1 MLLSN
6 LVIPLLATSATVSAN
21 FDVTSS
27 LTKYA
32 SFDFGL
38 GDISIQEG
46 ASFSLVNTF
55 DCAFQGDISI
65 EKDCEFVIASTAKA
79 LKLTFNNIF
88 HKIENKGKWIVHTLE
103 AAAASTCNIIVQSFV
118 NTGEIILAFK
128 GHVLAPIINIAAN
141 HWVNHGCLHIFQ
153 EIKSISVAILGV
165 VGGEIENHGT
175 ICLTNQLCKQV
186 TKISGGGCIALEK
199 SSSFYISNSFLS
211 IDAQHTFYLGAGNP
225 TIQAQAVSLPQT
237 FKVANFGANGA
248 HKIGLNLPL
257 LSISIAGKKGWSY
270 DTKTGIL
277 TLTANGFISQ
287 KFDIGL
293 GYDVS
298 KFEVCTDD
306 SVGIVSVINGSIKYN
321 GPCPHAGRPSV
332 CQVCPGVPT
341 PPVITSS
348 ATAITST
355 QSKTASSSTSKV
367 ATTSTASSSTSKV
380 ATTSTASKPK
390 PTTLSTSSIASTKT
404 TASSKTNSVAS
415 TTTPEGSYST
425 SFVTATAETTKVVT
439 ITSCSNNACHPTT
452 APTGITVVTLTTSD
466 IKTVVTT
473 YCPLTQT
480 VTLGVTGSKTVDLG
494 CPTGYFGYN
503 GYIGKGISFGHDGVA
518 ASASAGFQIGFD
530 IFNDH

>member
-6 LVIPLLATSATVSAN
+6 LVIPLLATSATVSAT

-32 SFDFGL
+32 AFDFGV
-38 GDISIQEG
+38 GDISIQKS
-46 ASFSLVNTF
+46 ASFSLINTF
-55 DCAFQGDISI
+55 DCAFQGDINI
-65 EKDCEFVIASTAKA
+65 EKDCEFLIASTAKA

-103 AAAASTCNIIVQSFV
+103 SAAASTCNIIVKSFV

-128 GHVLAPIINIAAN
+128 GHVLAPIINITAS
-141 HWVNHGCLHIFQ
+141 HWVNHGCLHLFQ

-165 VGGEIENHGT
+165 VGGTIENHGT

-186 TKISGGGCIALEK
+186 TKIIGSGCIALEK
-199 SSSFYISNSFLS
+199 SSSFFISNSFLS
-211 IDAQHTFYLGAGNP
+211 IDAQHTFYLGEGNP

-237 FKVANFGANGA
+237 FKVANFGANGS

-257 LSISIAGKKGWSY
+257 LSITIAGKKGWSY

-293 GYDVS
+293 GYDPS
-298 KFEVCTDD
+298 KFEVYTDN
-306 SVGIVSVINGSIKYN
+306 SVGIVSVIKGSIKYN

-332 CQVCPGVPT
+332 CQICPGVPT

-355 QSKTASSSTSKV
+355 QSKTTSSSSTSSV
-367 ATTSTASSSTSKV
+367 ATTSTTS
-380 ATTSTASKPK
+380 SKPK
-390 PTTLSTSSIASTKT
+390 PTTVSTSSIAST
-404 TASSKTNSVAS
+404 
-415 TTTPEGSYST
+415 TTPDGSYST
-425 SFVTATAETTKVVT
+425 SFVTVTAETTKVVT

-452 APTGITVVTLTTSD
+452 APTGLTVVTLTTSD
-466 IKTVVTT
+466 VKTVVTT

-480 VTLGVTGSKTVDLG
+480 VTLGVTGTKTVDLG

-503 GYIGKGISFGHDGVA
+503 GYIGKGVSIGHGGAA

-530 IFNDH
+530 IFKNHHF